1 MTTDKLPF
9 EIITQPSQLDVAIRD
24 MAGEPAIS
32 LDTESNSRHHYPE
45 QLCLIQIGTSRKVYI
60 IDTILLKELAPLG
73 PVLADASIQKVIHGA
88 DYDVRCLD
96 RHYGFR
102 VRNLFDTSV
111 AARFAGA
118 TEFGL
123 AALIKNLL
131 GVTILK
137 SERLQQSDWGRR
149 PLSAEALDYAAS
161 DVHHLFALRDKL
173 DKRVNELG
181 RTAWVAEEFVR
192 LEELRYTVPNL
203 ETAFFSVKGAQD
215 LDGPGLAV
223 LRSLFLFREEESRR
237 QGRPPFFVIPDGAL
251 VSLAASPRANLSTV
265 SGLGPVGLQRFGRGL
280 QQALSEGQAALPVQ
294 RQPVIYERPTQEQFN
309 RLSRLKAW
317 RTAKATALSLDPSL
331 LWSTVSLERLAK
343 DPASFEVEIVSA
355 AVRRWQRDQFSAA
368 IKACRDS
375 PR

>member
-1 MTTDKLPF
+1 MTEAQHLPF

-24 MAGEPAIS
+24 VAGSPAIA

-45 QLCLIQIGTSRKVYI
+45 QLCLIQISTVRKVYL

-111 AARFAGA
+111 AARFVGA

-173 DKRVNELG
+173 DKRINELG
-181 RTAWVAEEFVR
+181 RTAWVAEEFIR
-192 LEELRYTVPNL
+192 LEELRYTAPNL

-265 SGLGPVGLQRFGRGL
+265 SGLQRFGRGL

-294 RQPVIYERPTQEQFN
+294 RQSVIYERPTQEQFN
-309 RLSRLKAW
+309 RFSRLKAW
-317 RTAKATALSLDPSL
+317 RMVKATALSLDPSL

-355 AVRRWQRDQFSAA
+355 VVRRWQRDEFAAA
-368 IKACRDS
+368 IKACLDS

>member
-1 MTTDKLPF
+1 MTTNKLPF
-9 EIITQPSQLDVAIRD
+9 EIVTQPSQLDAAIRY
-24 MAGEPAIS
+24 MAASPSIAV
-32 LDTESNSRHHYPE
+32 DTESNSRHHYPE
-45 QLCLIQIGTSRKVYI
+45 QLCLIQISTSSKVYI
-60 IDTILLKELAPLG
+60 IDTIVLKDITPFGAI
-73 PVLADASIQKVIHGA
+73 LADASIQKVIHGA

-96 RHYGFR
+96 RHYRFR

-123 AALIKNLL
+123 AALIKNML

-173 DKRVNELG
+173 EKHINELG
-181 RTAWVAEEFVR
+181 RTEWVAEEFVR
-192 LEELRYTVPNL
+192 LEDLRYTAPNL

-215 LDGPGLAV
+215 LDGSGMAV

-237 QGRPPFFVIPDGAL
+237 QGRPPFFIIPDGAL
-251 VSLAASPRANLSTV
+251 VSLAANPRANLSTV
-265 SGLGPVGLQRFGRGL
+265 SGLGPVGLQRFGSGL
-280 QQALSEGQAALPVQ
+280 QQALREGQAAPPVQ

-309 RLSRLKAW
+309 LLNRLKAW
-317 RTAKATALSLDPSL
+317 RTAKAAALSLDPSL
-331 LWSTVSLERLAK
+331 LWPTPSLERLAK
-343 DPASFEVEIVSA
+343 DPASFEIEIGSA
-355 AVRRWQRDQFSAA
+355 AVRRWQRDQFAAA
-368 IKACRDS
+368 IKACLDS
-375 PR
+375 PC